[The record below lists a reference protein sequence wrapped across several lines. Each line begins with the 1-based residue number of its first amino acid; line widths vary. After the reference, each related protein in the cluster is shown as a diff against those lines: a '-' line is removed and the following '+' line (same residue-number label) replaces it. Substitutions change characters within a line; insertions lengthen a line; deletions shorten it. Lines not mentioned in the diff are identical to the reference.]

1 MAPCSVCARRGS
13 SCLVSESD
21 STRCS
26 ECVRLKRGD
35 CDVHGPSH
43 ASLRKLASQQ
53 IKLEADLKSAAEE
66 VERVRLAEERLRRES
81 EARITAT
88 YAKFRRI
95 QAQKRAWSAKVA
107 RAVERGLD
115 DLEELEALERREE
128 EESRPSKTT
137 AVSTPAEPSATVLAI
152 VSPDFGLPPD
162 FD

>member
-1 MAPCSVCARRGS
+1 
-13 SCLVSESD
+13 
-21 STRCS
+21 
-26 ECVRLKRGD
+26 
-35 CDVHGPSH
+35 
-43 ASLRKLASQQ
+43 LRKLASQQ

-137 AVSTPAEPSATVLAI
+137 AVSTPAEPSASEFPIPSFWSLRTPADLFIAVLAI